1 MFSVC
6 DTEAAKLAAPMQGAD
21 VKQMWELPGPKA
33 GQRVSRITVAMTLVW
48 AVIAVPLTLWLALR
62 EHPVATPPP
71 TRDLSVME
79 RTAVRS
85 TAQALATAP
94 ITVKSTVTSAN
105 AQLEVEQI
113 ADAASGV
120 AYGRVT
126 SKSQAADLLVIGERV
141 LLRGSSQFWATV
153 GVMTADA
160 SWIEVGDHLG
170 VIPFPLAAA
179 VNKLDPVR
187 GSFVGNPVADAETM
201 TFHNGNLA
209 ATFTEAAISQLNV
222 AGRDGKLS
230 SAPANAALQIEA
242 TASASV
248 PAAKLIGASGSLTV
262 SAAPPP
268 PPLSTEAPG
277 AGGQPGN

>member
-1 MFSVC
+1 M
-6 DTEAAKLAAPMQGAD
+6 
-21 VKQMWELPGPKA
+21 KQMWELPGPKA

-79 RTAVRS
+79 RTAVR
-85 TAQALATAP
+85 TAAQALSTAP
-94 ITVKSTVTSAN
+94 INVKCTVTSAN

-113 ADAASGV
+113 ADAARGV

-160 SWIEVGDHLG
+160 GWIEVGDHLG

-179 VNKLDPVR
+179 VSKLDPVK
-187 GSFVGNPVADAETM
+187 GSFVDNPAADAETM

-222 AGRDGKLS
+222 EGRDGKLS
-230 SAPANAALQIEA
+230 QAPADGPAQIEA
-242 TASASV
+242 AATTPV

-268 PPLSTEAPG
+268 PPPPTESAA
-277 AGGQPGN
+277 AGGQSGN